1 MLLSTAHL
9 RPVYVPPPASLAPAP
24 PPSAPASD
32 AGLLTP
38 QPDGP
43 MSTAT
48 EPFPPQSAATS
59 VVSSPE
65 KNVAA
70 TSVGENGLSAT
81 PGASDVQP
89 TSTPPFDVQL
99 EASRTPLDFAIL
111 TSLLSSNGAVPS
123 EDKIKKFAGTILVV
137 GGGSLI
143 RGLHSALS
151 SRVTPLLS
159 ARFPNLA
166 AGGVSVIGA
175 PREVD
180 PRLLVWKGI
189 SVLARLESVNETW
202 VSKEEWDVAGMR
214 AVKDRSLFL

>member
-1 MLLSTAHL
+1 
-9 RPVYVPPPASLAPAP
+9 
-24 PPSAPASD
+24 
-32 AGLLTP
+32 
-38 QPDGP
+38 

-59 VVSSPE
+59 AVSSPE

-70 TSVGENGLSAT
+70 PSVGENGLSAT

-89 TSTPPFDVQL
+89 TPTPPFDVQL
-99 EASRTPLDFAIL
+99 EASRTPLDFAIV

-159 ARFPNLA
+159 ARFPNFA
-166 AGGVSVIGA
+166 AGGGVSVIGA

-214 AVKDRSLFL
+214 TVKDRSLFL